1 MCFVH
6 QQTIS
11 EQFLVE
17 FSLLS
22 GHCAF
27 GGYWIGIF
35 ERVLCHRF
43 GIQQIL
49 EPVNALLILKEG
61 VRWLSVHAEDLA
73 DSRLVF
79 FAFFWHDIKQKTCK
93 KHTFGCLLYI
103 FLLLIFGCTTYIQSY
118 KVTSWGVNIFCV
130 DPLLLFVGKS
140 WRELPSQSL
149 NLCPTDSKTTTMMMM
164 KKL

>member
-22 GHCAF
+22 GQCAF

-79 FAFFWHDIKQKTCK
+79 FAFFFDMTSNK
-93 KHTFGCLLYI
+93 KHVKSTLSVVCYI
-103 FLLLIFGCTTYIQSY
+103 FFCFWFLVVHLYTKLQSDQLRCKYFSWFPSVLILFCYLLERVDVNFHP
-118 KVTSWGVNIFCV
+118 KV
-130 DPLLLFVGKS
+130 
-140 WRELPSQSL
+140 
-149 NLCPTDSKTTTMMMM
+149 
-164 KKL
+164 

>member
-6 QQTIS
+6 QQKIS

-79 FAFFWHDIKQKTCK
+79 FLQIFFTNMTSNK
-93 KHTFGCLLYI
+93 KYVKSTLSVVCYI
-103 FLLLIFGCTTYIQSY
+103 FFCLWFLVVHLYTKLQSDQLRCKYFPWFPSVLILFCYLLERVDVNFHP
-118 KVTSWGVNIFCV
+118 KV
-130 DPLLLFVGKS
+130 
-140 WRELPSQSL
+140 
-149 NLCPTDSKTTTMMMM
+149 
-164 KKL
+164 

>member
-17 FSLLS
+17 FSLFS

-79 FAFFWHDIKQKTCK
+79 FTILFHEYDIKQNVCK
-93 KHTFGCLLYI
+93 KHTFSCLLYI
-103 FLLLIFGCTTYIQSY
+103 ILLMIFGCTTYTKLQSDQLRCKY
-118 KVTSWGVNIFCV
+118 FSWFPSVLILFCYLLERVDVNFHPKV
-130 DPLLLFVGKS
+130 
-140 WRELPSQSL
+140 
-149 NLCPTDSKTTTMMMM
+149 
-164 KKL
+164 